1 MYHICKYH
9 SELNLVLIDIS
20 AKREASLHF
29 ETVLSVHD

>member
-9 SELNLVLIDIS
+9 SELNLVLIDIL